1 MKIRT
6 VGIAAAFLLPAT
18 SAFAVSSGCAAID
31 GYSVGSAMF
40 SSTFTT
46 SAFEEGEVVTL
57 TADSLTA
64 TNLPPTT
71 SVAAVFYFVD
81 ASFSR
86 VSASTT
92 YLVGSGPVS
101 ETLVVPAGG
110 ISGLGFREDTGAGS
124 YYTTFTNLHLSC
136 SAAPDVDEKENDPV
150 AALIGR
156 VAEISLAT
164 QQQSL
169 TRALSQNFRARF
181 GGAGSTVS
189 RNGLYFSTQDMP
201 GNRGTPM
208 EYTAWGSLTG
218 RVYRD
223 GLEGHSVDFV
233 VGADRFVAPETLV
246 GLMFGGGVTELE
258 DNDGNSASAHSFLV
272 GTYGAHQYA
281 SGLMTDGYLA
291 YSGANYEADG
301 IDIDTDRF
309 LIGVSL
315 SGEMVQPTGVLTP
328 RMRLDAAW
336 EQFPDDIDEVA
347 GGTARRAVLGIGAR
361 YDWTTLI
368 VGTGL
373 SPFVSADMEFGWSES
388 ANGTSDKFAS
398 PRIGL
403 GVSGVLAGGSLS
415 TGFDIGRT
423 TSETYDYGLRLSYAF
438 TF

>member
-1 MKIRT
+1 MNIRT
-6 VGIAAAFLLPAT
+6 VGLAAAFLLPAT
-18 SAFAVSSGCAAID
+18 SAFALSSGCAAID
-31 GYSVGSAMF
+31 GYSVGSAAI
-40 SSTFTT
+40 SATFTS

-64 TNLPPTT
+64 SDPISPGD
-71 SVAAVFYFVD
+71 AVFYFVD
-81 ASFSR
+81 ASLSR
-86 VSASTT
+86 LSANNT
-92 YLVGSGPVS
+92 YPVGSGLVS

-110 ISGLGFREDTGAGS
+110 ITGLGFREDAGAGS
-124 YYTTFTNLHLSC
+124 YFTTFTNLHLSC
-136 SAAPDVDEKENDPV
+136 SAAPDVEEEEEEDAV
-150 AALIGR
+150 AAVVER
-156 VAEISLAT
+156 VADISLAT

-189 RNGLYFSTQDMP
+189 RNGLYFSTHDMP

-208 EYTAWGSLTG
+208 EYSAWGSLSG

-233 VGADRFVAPETLV
+233 VGADRFVTPQTLL
-246 GLMFGGGVTELE
+246 GLMFGGGVTDLE
-258 DNDGNSASAHSFLV
+258 DNDGNNASARSFLV

-309 LIGVSL
+309 LLGVSL

-373 SPFVSADMEFGWSES
+373 SPFLSADMEFGWSES
-388 ANGTSDKFAS
+388 ASGTSDKFAS

-423 TSETYDYGLRLSYAF
+423 TSETYDYGLRLNYAF